1 MKKLNLF
8 ILFICTMAAVS
19 CGSDDDGTEVSGT
32 GLIGTWQWVSAS
44 ENGVA
49 ETLDECDLQ
58 DTIEFRT
65 DGTVINR
72 FFTSISTNN
81 QITCDGP
88 DTDEFGWSLSG
99 DQLTLSATA
108 GGVTESETAT
118 VTTLN
123 ETTLTIEYRDEDN
136 GEVLVYIETYRRI

>member
-1 MKKLNLF
+1 MKKLSLF

-58 DTIEFRT
+58 ETIEFRE
-65 DGTVINR
+65 GGIVVSR
-72 FFTSISTNN
+72 FFNSVSTNN

-88 DTDEFGWSLSG
+88 ETEEFGWSLAG
-99 DQLTLSATA
+99 DQLTLSFTA
-108 GGVTESETAT
+108 GTITETETAT
-118 VTTLN
+118 ITTLN
-123 ETTLTIEYRDEDN
+123 ETTLIVEYRDEDN
-136 GEVLVYIETYRRI
+136 GQMLVYIETYRRV